1 MSGEQ
6 EHHICLYRFSF
17 SLHIKFR
24 LVRGRLY
31 LPLHT
36 LRKHHKICR
45 STVSE
50 TPVIKTKSC
59 ERKQKLL

>member
-1 MSGEQ
+1 MPGEQ

-31 LPLHT
+31 LPPSHPAKAPQNLLLHG
-36 LRKHHKICR
+36 K
-45 STVSE
+45 
-50 TPVIKTKSC
+50 
-59 ERKQKLL
+59 